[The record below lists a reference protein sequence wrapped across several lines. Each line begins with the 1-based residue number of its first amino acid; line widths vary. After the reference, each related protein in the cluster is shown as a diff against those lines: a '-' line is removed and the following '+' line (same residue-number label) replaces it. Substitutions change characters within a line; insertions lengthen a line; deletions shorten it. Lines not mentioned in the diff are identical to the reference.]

1 MGIRNKACIMVTL
14 GAAFGIKDHMNMIKS
29 NSCALINTEWTVMVS
44 YTLLAKLFSGDFGGS
59 KELLIRTGN
68 QERKR
73 AEESWKMVVYLS
85 CWGPN

>member
-29 NSCALINTEWTVMVS
+29 NSCALINTEWTAMVS
-44 YTLLAKLFSGDFGGS
+44 SMSQAKLCSGDFRGS
-59 KELLIRTGN
+59 KELIMTGN
-68 QERKR
+68 HERKR

-85 CWGPN
+85 CWGLN